1 MLLWML
7 ILLAVPLQGY
17 DVMMVIGG
25 RYYDHARQAYIELS
39 TVEVGLFKDLLECN
53 SKFQPPTPNT
63 QQTAKIK
70 EYQLTFKCDCISA
83 GAVTPVSE
91 WASQ

>member
-1 MLLWML
+1 MMLWML

-39 TVEVGLFKDLLECN
+39 TVEVDLFKDLLYSN
-53 SKFQPPTPNT
+53 SK
-63 QQTAKIK
+63 
-70 EYQLTFKCDCISA
+70 S
-83 GAVTPVSE
+83 
-91 WASQ
+91 

>member
-7 ILLAVPLQGY
+7 ILLAVPLRGY

-39 TVEVGLFKDLLECN
+39 TVEVGLFNDLLESN
-53 SKFQPPTPNT
+53 SK
-63 QQTAKIK
+63 
-70 EYQLTFKCDCISA
+70 S
-83 GAVTPVSE
+83 
-91 WASQ
+91 

>member
-7 ILLAVPLQGY
+7 ILLAVPLRGY

-39 TVEVGLFKDLLECN
+39 TVEVDLFKDLL
-53 SKFQPPTPNT
+53 
-63 QQTAKIK
+63 
-70 EYQLTFKCDCISA
+70 
-83 GAVTPVSE
+83 
-91 WASQ
+91 